1 MSHKNLEA
9 KKRHHYVWAKY
20 LTRWGKGT
28 KNVFYTTKT
37 GKIAYDSVRAI
48 AADNY
53 FYKTTMLTSKHV
65 EVIKSFSRQVPSIFN
80 NSTCR
85 ILMISLKCSVWRPFI
100 MSLIFKIRKLRLFSM
115 Q

>member
-37 GKIAYDSVRAI
+37 GKIAYDSVLAI

-65 EVIKSFSRQVPSIFN
+65 EVIKSFSRQSPEHLQQQHMSYLNDF
-80 NSTCR
+80 
-85 ILMISLKCSVWRPFI
+85 LK
-100 MSLIFKIRKLRLFSM
+100 MQRLEAIYNESDI
-115 Q
+115 QDPEA